1 MQRSMTMVSDYLDT
15 YQKYCREKHDK
26 RHECGQDLALAF
38 QNEFESDQALK
49 KLAQPKCKVIR
60 NNKVEEIPSEELVV
74 DDLIIIEEDLL
85 IPADATIIQS
95 NDFTVNES
103 VLTGDS
109 F

>member
-26 RHECGQDLALAF
+26 RHECGQDLVLAF

-74 DDLIIIEEDLL
+74 DDLTSLKKF
-85 IPADATIIQS
+85 P
-95 NDFTVNES
+95 
-103 VLTGDS
+103 LTLPLFS
-109 F
+109 RTTLPSMNQF

>member
-1 MQRSMTMVSDYLDT
+1 M
-15 YQKYCREKHDK
+15 
-26 RHECGQDLALAF
+26 ALAF